1 MFFFYPRFAQGLQLR
16 QLDLITDGIAASSK
30 TLTSMTKILRKVGAL
45 AALLE
50 ARYVSVI
57 CEYTL

>member
-1 MFFFYPRFAQGLQLR
+1 MQLR